1 MHEPQARRHSAQGD
15 SRVLDSGRAR
25 TDVRETLLEPQER
38 SLEPMIGACRDDDGH
53 EQGRHGS
60 HQAGERSMSGWHT
73 ECQYEQRMKDL
84 EPVADNADRYEH
96 PHDWSK
102 TTRHFH

>member
-73 ECQYEQRMKDL
+73 SQSLVTNDTTTSPTATIVRRCAQRRMI
-84 EPVADNADRYEH
+84 NGQHR
-96 PHDWSK
+96 
-102 TTRHFH
+102 